1 METLLSAHR
10 KRKSAAFLLLG
21 LGIWAFGCTFGTS
34 TAPPESTPT
43 ADPWSG
49 ATPPPGMILRG
60 SVNGPDGEGVAGVN
74 IYLALA
80 SEEGTAVAET
90 DSQGVFVSPHQPI
103 PGDELVRVWGEKEG
117 YLVQPVGFSADR
129 FSYSWLHTAGFE
141 ERELTFAAWPLGMLT
156 PSPTATSFVGHPE
169 NESMLHDGTFRI
181 TVILVSHLSNAMLLT
196 LEVENVTEGSAEWS
210 PDEDLA
216 ESYVLDGE
224 RRLEIRDA
232 TGIFSRDSAM
242 ESGTMEMGGL
252 VFPLARE
259 ETFRFYYP
267 DCEPAFVT
275 LRPP

>member
-1 METLLSAHR
+1 METFPSAHR
-10 KRKSAAFLLLG
+10 KRISAAVLLLG
-21 LGIWAFGCTFGTS
+21 LGIWASGCTLGTAA
-34 TAPPESTPT
+34 APPESTPT
-43 ADPWSG
+43 GDPWSG
-49 ATPPPGMILRG
+49 TPPPGIIIRG
-60 SVNGPDGEGVAGVN
+60 SVSGPDGEGVAGVG
-74 IYLALA
+74 IFLARA
-80 SEEGTAVAET
+80 SEKGTVVAET
-90 DSQGVFVSPHQPI
+90 DGQGIFASPHQPI
-103 PGDELVRVWGEKEG
+103 PSDELIRVWAEKEG

-141 ERELTFAAWPLGMLT
+141 ERDLIFAAWPLGMLT

-169 NESMLHDGTFRI
+169 NESMLHGGTFRI
-181 TVILVSHLSNAMLLT
+181 TVIMVSHLSNAMLLT
-196 LEVENVTEGSAEWS
+196 LEVENVTEGPAEWS
-210 PDEDLA
+210 PDENPA

-232 TGIFSRDSAM
+232 TGIFSRDSIM
-242 ESGTMEMGGL
+242 ESGTVEMGGL

>member
-1 METLLSAHR
+1 
-10 KRKSAAFLLLG
+10 
-21 LGIWAFGCTFGTS
+21 
-34 TAPPESTPT
+34 
-43 ADPWSG
+43 
-49 ATPPPGMILRG
+49 
-60 SVNGPDGEGVAGVN
+60 
-74 IYLALA
+74 
-80 SEEGTAVAET
+80 
-90 DSQGVFVSPHQPI
+90 
-103 PGDELVRVWGEKEG
+103 
-117 YLVQPVGFSADR
+117 
-129 FSYSWLHTAGFE
+129 
-141 ERELTFAAWPLGMLT
+141 
-156 PSPTATSFVGHPE
+156 
-169 NESMLHDGTFRI
+169 MLHGGTFRI

-196 LEVENVTEGSAEWS
+196 LEVENVSDGPAEWS